1 MNDDAPNPLL
11 ALGHPL
17 PFDVI
22 RPEHIV
28 AGVRAL
34 LQQARERLNAI
45 ATDPPSLQ
53 GTLEALDTMT
63 EPLDD
68 AMAVVSHL
76 ESVSTTPELRAAY
89 GEVQPEVSAF
99 YSSIPL
105 SEPLWSAL
113 RNFAATDEAKQL
125 QGERRRFLEK
135 TLANFRRQGAEL
147 DAAGKAEV
155 AALEVELGKLTLK
168 YAQNVLDATEA
179 FEFLVEDEARLAGLP
194 PSALAA
200 ARQSAEQVG
209 KSGYRFTLQA
219 PSYLAAMTYLED
231 GGIRERL
238 YRAYHTRATRGEH
251 DNRPILRRILE
262 LRRRK
267 ARLLGYRDFADLIL
281 EDRMARSGDRARRFV
296 ADLRVRTEPAFEREK
311 AELLAFRRQ
320 IEGEDAPPLA
330 PWDVS
335 YYAEKMRRALYDL
348 DEEALRPY
356 FPADRVM
363 EGMFI
368 IAKYLYGI
376 SIVPWEGAPTWHPS
390 VRTFEMRDE
399 RGQPLAHFY
408 ADIYPRAS
416 KRDGA
421 WMHGLRNGY
430 GGSSRSVA
438 VFAGNLT
445 PPLGDKPALLTHR
458 EVETLFH
465 EFGHLLH
472 HTLSRVELRSLAG
485 TNVAWDFV
493 ELPSQMMENW
503 CWEREALDLFARHV
517 DTGDPLPD
525 ALLDRMRRARTF
537 RAASAQ
543 MRQLGFAEVDLAL
556 HIDFDP
562 ASAEDPMEIGR
573 TILERHSPTKLP
585 EEYAMLASFSHLF
598 ASPVGYAAGYYSY
611 KWAEVLDAD
620 AFALFQEAGIFNRV
634 LGERFRQEILERGD
648 SEEPGELFRRFRGRD
663 PEQEPLL
670 RRLGLLEAQG

>member
-1 MNDDAPNPLL
+1 MTDAPNPLL
-11 ALGHPL
+11 ALDHPL
-17 PFDVI
+17 PFDQI
-22 RPEHIV
+22 RPEHV
-28 AGVRAL
+28 VPGVRAL
-34 LQQARERLNAI
+34 LRRARERLDAI
-45 ATDPPSLQ
+45 AAAPPSLQ

-76 ESVSTTPELRAAY
+76 ESVATTPELRAAY
-89 GEVQPEVSAF
+89 NEVQPEVSAF
-99 YSSIPL
+99 YSGIPL
-105 SEPLWSAL
+105 SEPLWGAL
-113 RNFAATDEAKQL
+113 RAFAATDEARQL
-125 QGERRRFLEK
+125 QGERRRFLDK
-135 TLANFRRQGAEL
+135 TVADFRRQGAEL
-147 DAAGKAEV
+147 DAAGKEEI
-155 AALEVELGKLTLK
+155 AAIDVELGKLTLK
-168 YAQNVLDATEA
+168 YAQNVLDATAA
-179 FEFLVEDEARLAGLP
+179 FELLVEDEARLAGLP

-200 ARQSAEQVG
+200 ARQSAEQAG
-209 KSGYRFTLQA
+209 KPGHRFTLQG
-219 PSYLAAMTYLED
+219 PSYLAAMMYLDD
-231 GGIRERL
+231 GAIREQL
-238 YRAYHTRATRGEH
+238 YRAFNTRATRGEH
-251 DNRPILRRILE
+251 DNRPVLRRILE

-267 ARLLGYRDFADLIL
+267 ARRLGYRDFADLVL

-296 ADLRVRTEPAFEREK
+296 ADLRARTEPAFEREK
-311 AELLAFRRQ
+311 QELLAFRRQ
-320 IEGEDAPPLA
+320 IEGAGAPPLA

-335 YYAEKMRRALYDL
+335 YYAEKQRRALYDL
-348 DEEALRPY
+348 DEEELRPY
-356 FPADRVM
+356 FPADRVI
-363 EGMFI
+363 EGLF
-368 IAKYLYGI
+368 AVARRLYGI
-376 SIVPWEGAPTWHPS
+376 SVVPWEGAPTWHPS
-390 VRTFEMRDE
+390 VSAFELRDE
-399 RGQPLAHFY
+399 GGRSVAHFY

-430 GGSSRSVA
+430 GANPRSVA

-445 PPLGDKPALLTHR
+445 PPLGDRPALLTHR

-472 HTLSRVELRSLAG
+472 HALSRVELRSLAG

-493 ELPSQMMENW
+493 ELPSQILENW

-517 DTGDPLPD
+517 DTGEALPE
-525 ALLDRMRRARTF
+525 ALLARMRRARTF

-556 HIDFDP
+556 HMDFDP
-562 ASAEDPMEIGR
+562 TSAEDPVALGR
-573 TILERHSPTKLP
+573 AILERHSPTALP
-585 EEYAMLASFSHLF
+585 AEYAMLASFSHLF

-620 AFALFQEAGIFNRV
+620 AFALFQSAGIFDRAV
-634 LGERFRQEILERGD
+634 GERFRREILERGD
-648 SEEPGELFRRFRGRD
+648 SDEPGELFRRFRGRD